1 MTGEKYDMQRSRL
14 RDNRG
19 FTLIEIMVVVVI
31 LGILAAIVVPRLLS
45 RPDEAKVTK
54 AKVDMKSIEEALG
67 LFKLDNGFYPDTDQ
81 GLKALVNKPTTG
93 RIPAKYSVDGY
104 LKKTPVDPW
113 GSNYIYLSPGLHD
126 HNFDLISYGADGEPG
141 EAQDRDG
148 RERSP
153 ALRPHPPARH
163 GEFCR

>member
-1 MTGEKYDMQRSRL
+1 MQSSRFS
-14 RDNRG
+14 DNRG

-54 AKVDMKSIEEALG
+54 VKIDMKSIEESLG

-81 GLKALVNKPTTG
+81 GLKALVEKPTTG
-93 RIPAKYSVDGY
+93 RIPARYSVDGY

-113 GSNYIYLSPGLHD
+113 GSVYVYLSPGLHD

-141 EAQDRDG
+141 
-148 RERSP
+148 
-153 ALRPHPPARH
+153 
-163 GEFCR
+163 GEGFDADINSWELD

>member
-1 MTGEKYDMQRSRL
+1 MQTKRI

-54 AKVDMKSIEEALG
+54 AKVDMKSIEESLG
-67 LFKLDNGFYPDTDQ
+67 LFKLDNGFYPGTDQ
-81 GLKALVNKPTTG
+81 GLKALVEKPTTG
-93 RIPAKYSVDGY
+93 RLPAKYSVDVY

-113 GSNYIYLSPGLHD
+113 GSDYIYLSPGLHD

-141 EAQDRDG
+141 
-148 RERSP
+148 
-153 ALRPHPPARH
+153 
-163 GEFCR
+163 GESFDADINSWELD